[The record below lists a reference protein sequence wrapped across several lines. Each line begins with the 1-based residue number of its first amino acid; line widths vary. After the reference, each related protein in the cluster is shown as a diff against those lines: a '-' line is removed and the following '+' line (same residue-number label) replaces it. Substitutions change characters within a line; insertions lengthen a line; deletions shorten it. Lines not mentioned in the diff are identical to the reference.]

1 MNYSKLIY
9 QKTAAL
15 QQPCPRFFFCTTGF
29 FFSLPCHHSLP
40 IPDSTSARNIL
51 DRPLSQSMLDPI
63 CHNNNNNND
72 NNTIHPS
79 IVINSNKSIRLPPL
93 LKHLGYSRVEKK
105 QRKLDKTEKVP
116 EEKKSCPTEEMGQ
129 AENGSRRRGGNQW
142 QGPTPRTRRGQL
154 SRRKKRPGQNP
165 FQSSD

>member
-79 IVINSNKSIRLPPL
+79 IVINSNKSIRLHPL
-93 LKHLGYSRVEKK
+93 LKHLGYSRVEKNK
-105 QRKLDKTEKVP
+105 
-116 EEKKSCPTEEMGQ
+116 
-129 AENGSRRRGGNQW
+129 EN
-142 QGPTPRTRRGQL
+142 
-154 SRRKKRPGQNP
+154 
-165 FQSSD
+165 